1 MLTSQAKKI
10 KTKSISRRLK
20 YIEKFKKCAKFFCL
34 FKKRK
39 EINDEGGG
47 ILAGYLLPLK
57 TKQNKCG
64 EKLLKDRETLPTR

>member
-1 MLTSQAKKI
+1 MLTSQAKK

-47 ILAGYLLPLK
+47 IFAGYLLPLK

-64 EKLLKDRETLPTR
+64 AKLLKDRETLPTR